1 MNTQQN
7 FAVNDYDK
15 RNKLLLAS
23 DAAVILDLFAYYK
36 DNPRTPL
43 TLWDEKVN
51 NITPPDISNKP
62 NIIRGNVLEPV
73 VRNILIP
80 IFHPDIE
87 VVEDLNTYY
96 SPDNDFMACHIDGQ
110 VVGKKRLAEIKCPA
124 FGPMTNW
131 KRDGKYYLPDYVR
144 AQCLHI
150 LACRPDIEG
159 IDVFAYAGMEVIHLP
174 LERDQAEVDTYVQVA
189 TNFWNHV
196 KNKTTPEP
204 INNRDLGYID
214 IRKERLEKYID
225 ASVNLKII
233 LKEQQ
238 KKKQLIKI
246 LTGEVD
252 TLSFE
257 AKKEIGNA
265 KGAKDHGEIICNLI
279 RRNSKSGTT
288 LSLTFP
294 STKVA

>member
-1 MNTQQN
+1 MEQVN

-23 DAAVILDLFAYYK
+23 DAAVILDLFAFYK

-51 NITPPDISNKP
+51 NITPPDISDKP

-73 VRNILIP
+73 IRSTLIP
-80 IFHPDIE
+80 IFYPDIE

-110 VVGKKRLAEIKCPA
+110 VVGKNRLAEIKCPA

-131 KRDGKYYLPDYVR
+131 KFQGNYKIPDYVR

-159 IDVFAYAGMEVIHLP
+159 VDVFAYAGMEVVHLP
-174 LERDQAEVDTYVQVA
+174 LERNNSEVDTYVQVA
-189 TNFWNHV
+189 TQFWKDV
-196 KNKTTPEP
+196 QTKTIPEP

-214 IRKERLEKYID
+214 IRKPPSEKYID
-225 ASVNLKII
+225 ASMSLKVI
-233 LKEQQ
+233 LREQQ
-238 KKKQLIKI
+238 KKKQLIKV
-246 LTGEVD
+246 LTGEVE

-257 AKKEIGNA
+257 AKKEIGSA
-265 KGAKDHGEIICNLI
+265 KGAKDNGEIICNLI
-279 RRNSKSGTT
+279 RRKSKSGTT

-294 STKVA
+294 SSKVA

>member
-1 MNTQQN
+1 
-7 FAVNDYDK
+7 
-15 RNKLLLAS
+15 
-23 DAAVILDLFAYYK
+23 
-36 DNPRTPL
+36 
-43 TLWDEKVN
+43 
-51 NITPPDISNKP
+51 
-62 NIIRGNVLEPV
+62 
-73 VRNILIP
+73 
-80 IFHPDIE
+80 
-87 VVEDLNTYY
+87 
-96 SPDNDFMACHIDGQ
+96 
-110 VVGKKRLAEIKCPA
+110 
-124 FGPMTNW
+124 MTNW
-131 KRDGKYYLPDYVR
+131 KFNGEYHIPDYVR

-174 LERDQAEVDTYVQVA
+174 LERDQHEVDTYVEVA
-189 TNFWNHV
+189 TQFWNHV
-196 KNKTTPEP
+196 QNKSIPEP
-204 INNRDLGYID
+204 INNKDLSYID
-214 IRKERLEKYID
+214 IRKTRLDKYID
-225 ASVNLKII
+225 ASTSLLII

-238 KKKQLIKI
+238 KKKKLIKI

-294 STKVA
+294 SAKVA